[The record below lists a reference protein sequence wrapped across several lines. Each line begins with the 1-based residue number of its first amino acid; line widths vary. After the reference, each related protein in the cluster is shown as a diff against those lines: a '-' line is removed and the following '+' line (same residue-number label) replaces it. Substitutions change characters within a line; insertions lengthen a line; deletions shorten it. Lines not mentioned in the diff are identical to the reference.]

1 MCFSSKVERR
11 PSQIIRSTSVPS
23 PIRYPERAFGSAY
36 GAFDIDS
43 MPPVTTTSTSPARII
58 ESAISTARMDDAQTL
73 FTASAG
79 TSSGSPA
86 AIAACRA
93 GAWPAPAWSTW
104 PMITYSTSLPSS
116 PMRSSAARMAIE
128 PRSVAEWFFSP
139 PARRP
144 NGVRTVETMT
154 VRLTPLNLL
163 GGLDRAVMQDET
175 AVVVVDRDDVELA
188 QHVGAEQPLHTA
200 ARVAER
206 EVRLD
211 DGRRGKLHAAD
222 APGLHLDRRNPRDR
236 RDACDALLRP
246 GRPDAQLLCDLG
258 VDERCRGAGVE
269 REGVRPMPVDL
280 DRHDGKHLLALLQHL
295 DRHEERALRD
305 FGGLRL
311 RRSATARG
319 QKSGER
325 DRGERHLH
333 ARATGQRAKEI
344 PASSR
349 EANATSSFTT
359 ASTSAR
365 STTSTGEC
373 MYRSGN
379 ETRPVAMPAR
389 LR

>member
-1 MCFSSKVERR
+1 
-11 PSQIIRSTSVPS
+11 
-23 PIRYPERAFGSAY
+23 
-36 GAFDIDS
+36 
-43 MPPVTTTSTSPARII
+43 
-58 ESAISTARMDDAQTL
+58 
-73 FTASAG
+73 
-79 TSSGSPA
+79 
-86 AIAACRA
+86 
-93 GAWPAPAWSTW
+93 
-104 PMITYSTSLPSS
+104 
-116 PMRSSAARMAIE
+116 
-128 PRSVAEWFFSP
+128 
-139 PARRP
+139 
-144 NGVRTVETMT
+144 MT

-200 ARVAER
+200 ASVAER

-246 GRPDAQLLCDLG
+246 GRPDAQLLCNLG
-258 VDERCRGAGVE
+258 VDERGRGAGVE
-269 REGVRPMPVDL
+269 RERVRPMPVDL

-333 ARATGQRAKEI
+333 ARATRQRAKEI

-349 EANATSSFTT
+349 EANATSSVTT
-359 ASTSAR
+359 ASTSPR

-389 LR
+389 LRYAASASVYVWPRETSIEYGMLACSAVSCRRSKTRGCIEEPRMIAAPPPTLCSPSSSGSPPRMSVAWVTSTAITTAGSSPYATVREPAKSPTSSWTTAAPATSHARPPDSAARWATRRATSRAT